1 MADTPVTDINKLSK
15 TSQDT
20 IAANA
25 KAQGVT
31 PQEYLTS
38 RGGLYASGYYG
49 DTPEFRRLG
58 DAEYA
63 ALASKGGANLINAA
77 LTAKKRAAYIADPS
91 LIEDPDLRM
100 SFQNERISIDDVLN
114 AELPGSAPTSKTT
127 FEPIGAMADGTP
139 IYGYGSDGKPVTSPT
154 GSIYSTT
161 SSSDAITKFN
171 SGSAPLSTGSSTTR
185 LKTSEQLAA
194 EATNAANKA
203 ARQSAYDLLYE
214 QFNRY
219 GLGSLVAPL
228 KDLIT
233 SGASPSEFTIKLR
246 ETPAYKQRF
255 AANDMRIANGFAA
268 IDEAT
273 YLALE
278 DKYQSIMQNY
288 GLPPQMYAKGELG
301 TQEGFQKLI
310 ANNVDPITAEERI
323 LEGKKLTASTKQTL
337 DAAKQFYPSLT
348 DGDILA
354 YVLDPKNALSDIKR
368 KVTAAEIGGAQIG
381 AGLAASAA
389 NAEALAGAGVTGQ
402 RYQQAAPFIAEA
414 AQRGSELASFYG
426 LEPYNQASAEAE
438 ALSLA
443 GGAQAAKKRRQITA
457 LEGAS
462 FSGQSGISQTAM
474 DRNRPGAI

>member
-1 MADTPVTDINKLSK
+1 MARFDRDNLYYDFEPGYGGNVGSSVTNQAPNIDYPAYGLQTTEPTWVKSK
-15 TSQDT
+15 TINTANGPVDVDDNGMAEDGSFPVAVAAKGDGDFLTRNGFTTGPFPKELEQFFGSSAGILGWKIVTNEDGSQNLEVADGPNSSKT
-20 IAANA
+20 FGF
-25 KAQGVT
+25 KFT
-31 PQEYLTS
+31 KD
-38 RGGLYASGYYG
+38 ASGKYVPFSSSTG
-49 DTPEFRRLG
+49 GGGFGAT
-58 DAEYA
+58 
-63 ALASKGGANLINAA
+63 GAN
-77 LTAKKRAAYIADPS
+77 
-91 LIEDPDLRM
+91 
-100 SFQNERISIDDVLN
+100 
-114 AELPGSAPTSKTT
+114 
-127 FEPIGAMADGTP
+127 GAT
-139 IYGYGSDGKPVTSPT
+139 
-154 GSIYSTT
+154 
-161 SSSDAITKFN
+161 
-171 SGSAPLSTGSSTTR
+171 
-185 LKTSEQLAA
+185 LKTPEQLAA
-194 EATNAANKA
+194 DATAAANKA

-214 QFNRY
+214 QFSRY
-219 GLGSLVAPL
+219 GLSSLVAPL

-381 AGLAASAA
+381 SGLAASAA
-389 NAEALAGAGVTGQ
+389 NAEALAGAGVTGAK
-402 RYQQAAPFIAEA
+402 YLQAAPFISQATE
-414 AQRGSELASFYG
+414 RGSQLADIYG
-426 LEPYNQASAEAE
+426 QQPYTQQTAEAE
-438 ALSLA
+438 ALDLA
-443 GGAQAAKKRRQITA
+443 GNVQAAKQRKKLTS
-457 LEGAS
+457 LEQAS
-462 FSGQSGISQTAM
+462 FGGKSGV
-474 DRNRPGAI
+474 GAIDRDRSGLL